1 VVEKTAIITMM
12 TDTREPV
19 RILMDGFREC
29 SHLSDDGR
37 LTYMGKVIDAIRSD
51 HRDAAST
58 PTPFAEGVISDVRE
72 RRIAEGMDPVSPLET
87 LLRAV
92 GGGNVG

>member
-1 VVEKTAIITMM
+1 MSIDPTQT
-12 TDTREPV
+12 
-19 RILMDGFREC
+19 LMDGFREC

-37 LTYMGKVIDAIRSD
+37 LTYMNKVIDAIRSD
-51 HRDAAST
+51 HKDTAPTLT
-58 PTPFAEGVISDVRE
+58 PSAEGVISDIRE

-92 GGGNVG
+92 GGGNASHIMR